1 MNNLLRILGKRIIA
15 LPFMAFGVTL
25 LVFFLMSF
33 SKYDPAVAAL
43 GESATPQA
51 LEAFRHEMGY
61 DRPWWQQFW
70 SYIGGMFQGKLG
82 VYGVNKDS
90 VAERIATSF
99 PLTLQLT
106 FIGLAIALVIS
117 VVFGVLAALYRDTWV
132 DQAIRVISIIEI
144 ATPCFWLG
152 VLLIYFLQI
161 KLDWLPGAG
170 DLVPFTQNPGE
181 YMRRMAMPCFALAM
195 PVAGSMTRIIRTS
208 MVEELGKDY
217 VRTALGAGIPKPV
230 VIARNVLRNALITP
244 VTVLGMK
251 IGYLMGGAIVIEVI
265 FALPGMGTA
274 MFDGINNNQPMLVQG
289 VVLVVA
295 LAFIIINIVV
305 DLLYVLINPRIRNA

>member
-132 DQAIRVISIIEI
+132 GS
-144 ATPCFWLG
+144 T
-152 VLLIYFLQI
+152 
-161 KLDWLPGAG
+161 
-170 DLVPFTQNPGE
+170 
-181 YMRRMAMPCFALAM
+181 MPCPWKAW
-195 PVAGSMTRIIRTS
+195 TS
-208 MVEELGKDY
+208 S
-217 VRTALGAGIPKPV
+217 
-230 VIARNVLRNALITP
+230 
-244 VTVLGMK
+244 
-251 IGYLMGGAIVIEVI
+251 
-265 FALPGMGTA
+265 
-274 MFDGINNNQPMLVQG
+274 
-289 VVLVVA
+289 
-295 LAFIIINIVV
+295 
-305 DLLYVLINPRIRNA
+305 